1 MEVKK
6 LVCDVCGGQIEMQS
20 GGKGVCTSCATP
32 YSAEIIKDKIQ
43 EIRGT
48 VKIDGPVEIVRG
60 DAEKERLLK
69 SAESHYS
76 LGNYKESIELFSQV
90 TEQYPDNFDGW
101 FGLYKSTLQR
111 RFNDEYCVYGGE
123 IKSEF
128 QFIDENESNYQNAKK
143 FWNGTEEDI
152 EKIYINLW
160 KTIPFYEIRMPI
172 YREVSQKNADL
183 LNCAINT
190 YIENNVK
197 KRGLF
202 KKEYVARSEAV
213 EKVKMQLYNNI
224 LIKVPKQLTTTTAL
238 LFNGKSI
245 TLYHYDNGLDAYFCC
260 ELKQEMNIMDIIK
273 VLENS

>member
-224 LIKVPKQLTTTTAL
+224 LIKVSKQLTTTTAL

-245 TLYHYDNGLDAYFCC
+245 TLYHYDNGLDSYFCC